1 MYYVAII
8 LNCWRILQ
16 LLIYCSSAQ
25 CNFLNKHTKKKIIMI
40 FFFNWNRITEYVFFF
55 SGLSKSNVQR
65 NYLFE
70 RAFQAIRERNPDL
83 GYHLTHANKVYFNR
97 ELPLN
102 SCIQLLLQDEL
113 AAVDFKNVEKVTNQI
128 NNWVN
133 EKTRKKIPNL
143 LPAGSLD
150 SSTKMALVNAA
161 YFKGNFTFTRF

>member
-1 MYYVAII
+1 
-8 LNCWRILQ
+8 
-16 LLIYCSSAQ
+16 
-25 CNFLNKHTKKKIIMI
+25 MI
-40 FFFNWNRITEYVFFF
+40 FFSNRNRIIEYVLFF

-161 YFKGNFTFTRF
+161 YFKGNFTCTRF

>member
-1 MYYVAII
+1 MTRRPVP
-8 LNCWRILQ
+8 
-16 LLIYCSSAQ
+16 
-25 CNFLNKHTKKKIIMI
+25 
-40 FFFNWNRITEYVFFF
+40 V
-55 SGLSKSNVQR
+55 
-65 NYLFE
+65 
-70 RAFQAIRERNPDL
+70 
-83 GYHLTHANKVYFNR
+83 NR

-128 NNWVN
+128 NQWVN

-161 YFKGNFTFTRF
+161 YFKGNFTVKVLSFALKPDFYPKAVLKNFNLSNGSPGQYRVD

>member
-1 MYYVAII
+1 
-8 LNCWRILQ
+8 
-16 LLIYCSSAQ
+16 
-25 CNFLNKHTKKKIIMI
+25 MI

-161 YFKGNFTFTRF
+161 YFKGNFTDKVLSFELKPDYYHKAVLKN

>member
-1 MYYVAII
+1 M
-8 LNCWRILQ
+8 
-16 LLIYCSSAQ
+16 
-25 CNFLNKHTKKKIIMI
+25 
-40 FFFNWNRITEYVFFF
+40 
-55 SGLSKSNVQR
+55 SKSNVQR

-128 NNWVN
+128 NQWVN

-161 YFKGNFTFTRF
+161 YFKGNLMYCRGFKYRVETRLLSQSCSQKL

>member
-1 MYYVAII
+1 M
-8 LNCWRILQ
+8 
-16 LLIYCSSAQ
+16 
-25 CNFLNKHTKKKIIMI
+25 FL
-40 FFFNWNRITEYVFFF
+40 F

-70 RAFQAIRERNPDL
+70 RAFQAIHERNPDL